1 VVEKLS
7 VKQLTTT
14 KTTEEK
20 MADGTKETPEV
31 WAAGVGR
38 KSNAQYG
45 SDLMVEVLRELG
57 IKYIA
62 LNPGASYRGLH
73 DSMVNFDPGKGP
85 EIIMCTHEE
94 IAVALANGYAR
105 ATGEIMATGLH
116 NIVGLQH
123 ASMAIFNAWCDRT
136 PILNLG
142 GGGPQDTTNRRST
155 DWVHTA
161 NVQGNAVREYVKFDD
176 QPNSVDA
183 VAESFLKA
191 HRIAMTD
198 PKGPVYV
205 CLDTDVQEAK
215 IDKPMVVPH
224 AQFFRPPAGPGA
236 NPDSLRN
243 ASRLLAE
250 AQWPV
255 IVAGEVGRNPKALPA
270 VLDLAE
276 TLGAAVVDADGR
288 YAFPS
293 THPLNLTTSREEAL
307 RNADVVL
314 GLDVPSL
321 GVPLGPSVRERGNFA
336 PVIPPSCKVIHIT
349 LLDLERQ
356 SWVSDNMWLLPV
368 HVPIAA
374 DTSVVLPQL
383 LEQVRERLSLNKDA
397 SRQVR
402 ERRNRI
408 EAIYREARKK
418 SQEWIEKTWNEKPIS
433 QARFFSEINKRVQ
446 GKSWAL
452 VSSHGRRWREAIEV
466 TEPAHGMGGGRGGGV
481 GYGLPSSIGSALG
494 FKGSGRLCIGI
505 LGDGDFLMTSNSLWT
520 AAKYQIP
527 LLVVVLNNRS
537 YYNDEE
543 HQERMARWR
552 QRPIE
557 NKGIG
562 IRIEE
567 PAPDLASIARALH
580 VDGFGPITEP
590 DQLGSALDKAIEIV
604 ENGRPAVVDAIT
616 QPR

>member
-1 VVEKLS
+1 
-7 VKQLTTT
+7 
-14 KTTEEK
+14 
-20 MADGTKETPEV
+20 MAETPKGGAEI
-31 WAAGVGR
+31 WAAGIGR

-45 SDLMVEVLRELG
+45 SDLMVEMLRELG

-73 DSMVNFDPGKGP
+73 DSLVNFEAGK
-85 EIIMCTHEE
+85 EIQMIMCTHEE
-94 IAVALANGYAR
+94 IAVAIANGYAR

-116 NIVGLQH
+116 NVVGLQH

-142 GGGPQDTTNRRST
+142 GGGPQDTTQRRST

-161 NVQGNAVREYVKFDD
+161 LVQGLAVRDYVKFDD
-176 QPNSVDA
+176 QPSTVDGI
-183 VAESFLKA
+183 AESFLKA
-191 HRIAMTD
+191 YRFAMTE
-198 PKGPVYV
+198 PRGPVYI
-205 CLDTDVQEAK
+205 CLDTDVQEAQIEK
-215 IDKPMVVPH
+215 SMVVPH
-224 AQFFRPPAGPGA
+224 AQLFRPPLGPAA
-236 NPDSLRN
+236 NPEQLRS
-243 ASRLLAE
+243 AARLLAE
-250 AQWPV
+250 AQWPA
-255 IVAGEVGRNPKALPA
+255 IVAGELGKNPKALPA
-270 VLDLAE
+270 LLDLAE
-276 TLGAAVVDADGR
+276 ALGAPVVDADGR

-293 THPLNLTTSREEAL
+293 THVLNLTVAREEAL
-307 RNADVVL
+307 KNADVVL
-314 GLDVPSL
+314 ALDVPSL

-336 PVIPPSCKVIHIT
+336 PIISPSCKVIHIT
-349 LLDLERQ
+349 LLDLEKQ

-374 DTSVVLPQL
+374 DTAVALPQL
-383 LEQVRERLSLNKDA
+383 LEQVRERLAANKDSA
-397 SRQVR
+397 KQVPV
-402 ERRNRI
+402 RRAKI
-408 EAIYREARKK
+408 EAIYRETRKK
-418 SQEWIEKTWNEKPIS
+418 SEEWIKRTWDEKPIS

-446 GKSWAL
+446 GKAWAL

-494 FKGSGRLCIGI
+494 FKESGRLCVSII
-505 LGDGDFLMTSNSLWT
+505 GDGDFLMTSNALWT

-552 QRPIE
+552 DRPVA

-567 PAPDLASIARALH
+567 PAPDLATIARALH

-590 DQLGSALDKAIEIV
+590 DQLGSTLDKAIAIV
-604 ENGRPAVVDAIT
+604 ESGKPAVVDVIT

>member
-1 VVEKLS
+1 
-7 VKQLTTT
+7 
-14 KTTEEK
+14 
-20 MADGTKETPEV
+20 MAEQNRTAGVPEV
-31 WAAGVGR
+31 WSAGAGR

-73 DSMVNFDPGKGP
+73 DSMVNFEAGKGP

-105 ATGEIMATGLH
+105 VTGDIMATGLH
-116 NIVGLQH
+116 NVVGLQH

-142 GGGPQDTTNRRST
+142 GGGPQNATHRRST

-161 NVQGNAVREYVKFDD
+161 LVQGNAVRDYVKYDD

-183 VAESFLKA
+183 IPESFLRA
-191 HRIAMTD
+191 YRIAMTE
-198 PKGPVYV
+198 PRGPVYI
-205 CLDTDVQEAK
+205 CLDTDVQEEK
-215 IDKPMVVPH
+215 ISKPMVVPH
-224 AQFFRPPAGPGA
+224 AQLFRPPAGPAA
-236 NPDSLRN
+236 NPESLRQ

-255 IVAGEVGRNPKALPA
+255 IVAGEVGRNPKALPPL
-270 VLDLAE
+270 LDIAE
-276 TLGAAVVDADGR
+276 ELGAAVIDSDGR

-293 THPLNLTTSREEAL
+293 THPLNLTNAREDAL
-307 RNADVVL
+307 RDADVVL
-314 GLDVPSL
+314 ALDVPSL

-336 PVIPPSCKVIHIT
+336 PVISPSCKVIHMT

-356 SWVSDNMWLLPV
+356 SWVSDAMWLLPV

-374 DTSVVLPQL
+374 DTAVALPQL
-383 LEQVRERLSLNKDA
+383 LEELRERINNNAESA
-397 SRQVR
+397 RHVR
-402 ERRNRI
+402 ERRAKI
-408 EAIYREARKK
+408 EAIYNQARKK
-418 SQEWIEKTWNEKPIS
+418 SQEWIEKTWDEKPIS
-433 QARFFSEINKRVQ
+433 QARFFGEINKRMQ
-446 GKSWAL
+446 GKAWAL
-452 VSSHGRRWREAIEV
+452 VSAHGRRWREVIEV
-466 TEPAHGMGGGRGGGV
+466 TEPAHGIGGGRGGGV
-481 GYGLPSSIGSALG
+481 GYGLPSSIGAALG
-494 FKGSGRLCIGI
+494 HKESGRLCVSII
-505 LGDGDFLMTSNSLWT
+505 GDGDFLMTSNALWT

-527 LLVVVLNNRS
+527 LLVLVMNNRS

-543 HQERMARWR
+543 HQERMAKWR
-552 QRPIE
+552 QRPVE

-562 IRIEE
+562 IRIED
-567 PAPDLASIARALH
+567 PAPDLAAISRALS
-580 VDGFGPITEP
+580 VDAFGPVTEP
-590 DQLGSALDKAIEIV
+590 DQLGSTLDKAIAIV
-604 ENGRPAVVDAIT
+604 EGGKPAVVDIIT

>member
-1 VVEKLS
+1 MAEE
-7 VKQLTTT
+7 T
-14 KTTEEK
+14 K
-20 MADGTKETPEV
+20 GTPEV
-31 WAAGVGR
+31 WAAGIGR

-73 DSMVNFDPGKGP
+73 DSMVNFESGKGP
-85 EIIMCTHEE
+85 EIILCTHEE
-94 IAVALANGYAR
+94 IAVAMANGYAR

-116 NIVGLQH
+116 DIVGLLH

-136 PILNLG
+136 PIFNLG
-142 GGGPQDTTNRRST
+142 GGGPQNTTNRRST

-161 NVQGNAVREYVKFDD
+161 LVQGNAVRDYLKYDD
-176 QPNSVDA
+176 QPSDIDA

-191 HRIAMTD
+191 YRIAMTE
-198 PKGPVYV
+198 PKGPVYI

-224 AQFFRPPAGPGA
+224 AQLFRAPAGPGA
-236 NPDSLRN
+236 NPESLRQ

-250 AQWPV
+250 ANWPV
-255 IVAGEVGRNPKALPA
+255 IVAGEIARNPKALPPM
-270 VLDLAE
+270 LDLAE
-276 TLGAAVVDADGR
+276 AVGAAVIDSDGR

-293 THPLNLTTSREEAL
+293 THVLNLTTAREDAL
-307 RNADVVL
+307 RGADVVL
-314 GLDVPSL
+314 ALDVPSL

-336 PVIPPSCKVIHIT
+336 PIIAPSCKVIHIT

-356 SWVSDNMWLLPV
+356 SWVNDNMWLLPV

-374 DTSVVLPQL
+374 DTSVALPQL
-383 LEQVRERLSLNKDA
+383 LEQVRERLKANSDA
-397 SRQVR
+397 GRQVL
-402 ERRNRI
+402 ERRVRI
-408 EAIYREARKK
+408 EAIYQETRKK
-418 SQEWIEKTWNEKPIS
+418 SQEWIKKTWDEKPIS
-433 QARFFSEINKRVQ
+433 QARFFSEINQRVQ
-446 GKSWAL
+446 AKSWAL
-452 VSSHGRRWREAIEV
+452 VSSHGRRWREAIDV

-494 FKGSGRLCIGI
+494 FKGSGRLCVSMI
-505 LGDGDFLMTSNSLWT
+505 GDGDFLMTSNSLWT

-527 LLVVVLNNRS
+527 LLVVVLNNHS

-562 IRIEE
+562 IRIED
-567 PAPDLASIARALH
+567 PVPDLTAIARALH

-590 DQLGSALDKAIEIV
+590 DQLGPALDKAIAIV
-604 ENGRPAVVDAIT
+604 ESGKPAVVDVVT

>member
-1 VVEKLS
+1 
-7 VKQLTTT
+7 
-14 KTTEEK
+14 
-20 MADGTKETPEV
+20 MAEQNRTAGVPEV
-31 WAAGVGR
+31 WSAGVGK

-73 DSMVNFDPGKGP
+73 DSMVNFEAGKGP

-105 ATGEIMATGLH
+105 VTGDIMATGLH
-116 NIVGLQH
+116 NVVGLQH

-142 GGGPQDTTNRRST
+142 GGGPQNATHRRST

-161 NVQGNAVREYVKFDD
+161 LVQGNAVRDYVKYDD

-183 VAESFLKA
+183 IPESFLRA
-191 HRIAMTD
+191 YRIAMTE
-198 PKGPVYV
+198 PRGPVYI
-205 CLDTDVQEAK
+205 CLDTDVQEEK
-215 IDKPMVVPH
+215 ISKPMVVPH
-224 AQFFRPPAGPGA
+224 AQLFRPPSGPAA
-236 NPDSLRN
+236 NPESLRQ

-255 IVAGEVGRNPKALPA
+255 IVAGELGRNPKALPPL
-270 VLDLAE
+270 LDIAE
-276 TLGAAVVDADGR
+276 ELGAAVIDSDGR

-293 THPLNLTTSREEAL
+293 THPLNLTNAREDAL
-307 RNADVVL
+307 RDADVVL
-314 GLDVPSL
+314 ALDVPSL

-336 PVIPPSCKVIHIT
+336 PVISPSCKVVHMT

-356 SWVSDNMWLLPV
+356 SWVSDAMWLLPV

-374 DTSVVLPQL
+374 DTAVALPQL
-383 LEQVRERLSLNKDA
+383 LEQLRERIQNNAELA
-397 SRQVR
+397 RQVR
-402 ERRNRI
+402 ARRAKV
-408 EAIYREARKK
+408 ETIYNQARKK
-418 SQEWIEKTWNEKPIS
+418 SQEWIEKTWDEKPIS
-433 QARFFSEINKRVQ
+433 QARFFGEINKRMQ
-446 GKSWAL
+446 GKAWAL
-452 VSSHGRRWREAIEV
+452 VSAHGRRWREVIEV
-466 TEPAHGMGGGRGGGV
+466 TEPAHGIGGGRGGGV
-481 GYGLPSSIGSALG
+481 GYGLPSSIGAALG
-494 FKGSGRLCIGI
+494 HKESGRLCVSII
-505 LGDGDFLMTSNSLWT
+505 GDGDFLMTSNALWT

-527 LLVVVLNNRS
+527 LLVLVMNNRS

-543 HQERMARWR
+543 HQERMAKWR
-552 QRPIE
+552 QRPVE

-562 IRIEE
+562 IRIED
-567 PAPDLASIARALH
+567 PAPDLAAISRALS
-580 VDGFGPITEP
+580 VDAFGPITEP
-590 DQLGSALDKAIEIV
+590 DQLGSTLDKAIAIV
-604 ENGRPAVVDAIT
+604 EGGKPTVVDIIT

>member
-1 VVEKLS
+1 
-7 VKQLTTT
+7 
-14 KTTEEK
+14 
-20 MADGTKETPEV
+20 MAETPKGADS
-31 WAAGVGR
+31 WSAGIGS
-38 KSNAQYG
+38 KSKAQYG

-73 DSMVNFDPGKGP
+73 DSLVNFEAGK
-85 EIIMCTHEE
+85 EIQMIMCTHEE
-94 IAVALANGYAR
+94 IAVAIANGYAR

-116 NIVGLQH
+116 NVVGLQH

-142 GGGPQDTTNRRST
+142 GGGPQDTTQRRST

-161 NVQGNAVREYVKFDD
+161 LVQGLAVRDYVKYDD
-176 QPNSVDA
+176 QPATVDA

-191 HRIAMTD
+191 FRYAMTE
-198 PKGPVYV
+198 PKGPVYI
-205 CLDTDVQEAK
+205 CLDTDVQEAQ
-215 IDKPMVVPH
+215 ISKPMTVPH
-224 AQFFRPPAGPGA
+224 AQLFRPPAGPAA
-236 NPDSLRN
+236 NPEQVRT
-243 ASRLLAE
+243 AARLLAE
-250 AQWPV
+250 AQWPA
-255 IVAGEVGRNPKALPA
+255 IVAGECGKNPKALPA
-270 VLDLAE
+270 LLDLAE
-276 TLGAAVVDADGR
+276 VLGAPVVDSDGR

-293 THPLNLTTSREEAL
+293 THPLNLTNAREEAL
-307 RNADVVL
+307 KNADVVL
-314 GLDVPSL
+314 ALDVPSL

-336 PVIPPSCKVIHIT
+336 PIISPSCQVIHMT
-349 LLDLERQ
+349 LLDLEKQ

-374 DTSVVLPQL
+374 DTAVGLPAL
-383 LEQVRERLSLNKDA
+383 LEQVRERLAGNA
-397 SRQVR
+397 EAAQRVPG
-402 ERRNRI
+402 RRARV
-408 EAIYREARKK
+408 EAIYRDTRKK
-418 SQEWIEKTWNEKPIS
+418 SEEWIKRTWDEKPIS
-433 QARFFSEINKRVQ
+433 QARFFSEINQRVQ

-452 VSSHGRRWREAIEV
+452 VSSHGRRWREVIEV

-494 FKGSGRLCIGI
+494 FKGSGRLCVSI
-505 LGDGDFLMTSNSLWT
+505 LGDGDFLMTSNALWT

-527 LLVVVLNNRS
+527 LLAIVLNNHS

-552 QRPIE
+552 DRPVA

-562 IRIEE
+562 IRIED
-567 PAPDLASIARALH
+567 PVPDLCTIARAFG
-580 VDGFGPITEP
+580 VDAFGPITEP
-590 DQLGSALDKAIEIV
+590 GDLGPALDKAIPIV
-604 ENGRPAVVDAIT
+604 ESGKPVVVDVFT

>member
-1 VVEKLS
+1 MAEE
-7 VKQLTTT
+7 T
-14 KTTEEK
+14 K
-20 MADGTKETPEV
+20 GIPEI
-31 WAAGVGR
+31 WAAGIGR

-73 DSMVNFDPGKGP
+73 DSMVNFEPGKGP
-85 EIIMCTHEE
+85 EIILCTHEE

-142 GGGPQDTTNRRST
+142 GGGPQNTTNRRST

-161 NVQGNAVREYVKFDD
+161 LVQGLAVREYVKFDD

-191 HRIAMTD
+191 YRIAMTE

-215 IDKPMVVPH
+215 IGKPMVVPH
-224 AQFFRPPAGPGA
+224 AEFFRAPAGSGA
-236 NPDSLRN
+236 NPESLRR

-255 IVAGEVGRNPKALPA
+255 IVAGEIARNPKALPPL
-270 VLDLAE
+270 LDLAE
-276 TLGAAVVDADGR
+276 ALGAAVIDSDGR

-293 THPLNLTTSREEAL
+293 THVLNLTTAREEAL
-307 RNADVVL
+307 RDADVVL
-314 GLDVPSL
+314 ALDVPSL

-336 PVIPPSCKVIHIT
+336 PIISPRCQVIHMT

-374 DTSVVLPQL
+374 DTSVALPQL
-383 LEQVRERLSLNKDA
+383 LEQVRERLNANRDA
-397 SRQVR
+397 SSQIQA
-402 ERRNRI
+402 RRAKV
-408 EAIYREARKK
+408 EAIYRDAKKK
-418 SQEWIEKTWNEKPIS
+418 SQQWIEKTWDEKPIS
-433 QARFFSEINKRVQ
+433 QARYFSEINKRVQ

-452 VSSHGRRWREAIEV
+452 VSSHGRRWREAIDV

-494 FKGSGRLCIGI
+494 FKRSGRLCVSMI
-505 LGDGDFLMTSNSLWT
+505 GDGDFLMTSNSLWT

-527 LLVVVLNNRS
+527 LLVVVLNNHS

-552 QRPIE
+552 ERPIE

-562 IRIEE
+562 IRIED
-567 PAPDLASIARALH
+567 PAPDLTAIARALH

-590 DQLGSALDKAIEIV
+590 DLLGPTLDKAIEIV
-604 ENGRPAVVDAIT
+604 ESGKPAVVDVIT